1 MMKFKFVPSVQEYD
15 YSCLDELRIDLI
27 QTMDYLTK
35 EKNRD
40 EWVSFISS
48 SDRAIE
54 FFDLLKE
61 SVYNDTQF
69 ELCAD
74 YELFYEEELQS
85 DVVIITI
92 NPDSEILVEGLDMS
106 LNGVMP
112 FIMID
117 KSLSNYSEIVER
129 YSTSEDDS
137 ADYILGFT
145 IE

>member
-137 ADYILGFT
+137 ADYILGFK

>member
-1 MMKFKFVPSVQEYD
+1 MKFKFVPSLQEYD

-61 SVYNDTQF
+61 SMYNDTQF
-69 ELCAD
+69 ELRAD
-74 YELFYEEELQS
+74 CEPFYEEELQS

-92 NPDSEILVEGLDMS
+92 NPDSEILVEGLNMS
-106 LNGVMP
+106 LKGVMS
-112 FIMID
+112 FIMVD
-117 KSLSNYSEIVER
+117 KSLSNYPEIVER

>member
-1 MMKFKFVPSVQEYD
+1 MKFKFVPSVQEYD

-69 ELCAD
+69 KLCED
-74 YELFYEEELQS
+74 YEPFYEEDLKS
-85 DVVIITI
+85 DVVVITI
-92 NPDSEILVEGLDMS
+92 NPDSEILVEGLNMS
-106 LNGVMP
+106 LMGVMP
-112 FIMID
+112 FIAVD

-129 YSTSEDDS
+129 YSTSEDDN